1 MSETCHRGHKCMCF
15 QCGERD
21 CERYEPEPPK
31 WIVNLLEDDWIAKRL
46 KELELRGKDDTTG
59 SKTTP

>member
-1 MSETCHRGHKCMCF
+1 MSYVCKRGHKCMCF

-21 CERYEPEPPK
+21 CERYEPELPK

-46 KELELRGKDDTTG
+46 KELELRAKDDTT
-59 SKTTP
+59 